1 MIDKILGKKKKR
13 QAPVKSQ
20 AKAVSAKQYNE
31 LIDYYTAE
39 IESLR
44 KEIARLHEQ
53 NTLIMK
59 TAMKQG
65 EKNTELEE
73 TARELRKEFQKDIR

>member
-1 MIDKILGKKKKR
+1 MIEKILGKKKKR
-13 QAPVKSQ
+13 QSPVKTK

-39 IESLR
+39 IEGLR
-44 KEIARLHEQ
+44 KELARMREQ

-73 TARELRKEFQKDIR
+73 TTRELRKGFQKDI